1 VARKYLYYPAYD
13 GKKASPVMERLLSLM
28 SRRWGFKNLG
38 IYANR
43 PVRNPQAKGALSTH
57 ATGWALDAGHSD
69 PKVLEEAFLWL
80 VQYSKELRLSENHQ
94 YSFGKFGRGYR
105 CSRGEGMKGVKV
117 FTASDNAGSIGGKWL
132 HVELDNTWGNDAAAA
147 DAFEAAWRA
156 LPKPNA

>member
-1 VARKYLYYPAYD
+1 
-13 GKKASPVMERLLSLM
+13 MERLLQLM

-117 FTASDNAGSIGGKWL
+117 FTKTDNAGTPGGAWL
-132 HVELDNTWGNDAAAA
+132 HVEVSNDWDSAEE
-147 DAFEAAWRA
+147 FEKMWRS
-156 LPKPNA
+156 LPKP

>member
-1 VARKYLYYPAYD
+1 MPRKYLYFPAYD
-13 GKKASPVMERLLSLM
+13 GKKASPVMERLLQLM

-57 ATGWALDAGHSD
+57 ATGWALDAGHAD

-80 VQYSKELRLSENHQ
+80 VKYSKELRLSENHQ

-132 HVELDNTWGNDAAAA
+132 HVELDNTWEKEHGAAAA
-147 DAFEAAWRA
+147 DAFEQTWRG
-156 LPKPNA
+156 LPKP